1 MINDATI
8 EALSQAL
15 LAHIDDDDAYTMPL
29 VVHSAPAHFSPSIA
43 TIQVTGCIGG
53 HASFEAHGV
62 FNELDLELIAG
73 YLLAAARALRKQ
85 REIDDKRIIND
96 AR

>member
-1 MINDATI
+1 MINEATI

-15 LAHIDDDDAYTMPL
+15 LAHIDDAEACTMPL
-29 VVHSAPAHFSPSIA
+29 VVHSAPAHFSPSTA

-62 FNELDLELIAG
+62 FNEFDLELIAG
-73 YLLAAARALRKQ
+73 YLLATARCLRTE
-85 REIDDKRIIND
+85 R
-96 AR
+96 ARTEAWQAKEQS